1 MRQLLLA
8 RYPFLCAALALTL
21 ALALATGCRS
31 TAGDRTA
38 AFQTEQETLEG
49 IVSAD
54 MDLDALL
61 KRADE
66 QAASG
71 DRAGA
76 AALLEH
82 EGIPRADAALAR
94 ARAAVVASPWAVA
107 RREEW
112 LGVLTDRR
120 AELPRYAAA
129 LRQDDLDLRLAAIQ
143 EEVELEKRA
152 MAAAV
157 AVSQGAPNGDST
169 RRSP

>member
-1 MRQLLLA
+1 MTERHST
-8 RYPFLCAALALTL
+8 RNPFLCVTL
-21 ALALATGCRS
+21 ALGVASGCRS
-31 TAGDRTA
+31 SAGGA
-38 AFQTEQETLEG
+38 GGFQTEQETLEG

-76 AALLEH
+76 ATLLETD
-82 EGIPRADAALAR
+82 GIPRAEAALAR
-94 ARAAVVASPWAVA
+94 ARAAVVSTPWAVA
-107 RREEW
+107 RRDEW

-129 LRQDDLDLRLAAIQ
+129 LRQDDLDVRLAAMK

-157 AVSQGAPNGDST
+157 AVTKGP
-169 RRSP
+169 